1 MPKVYSRSTFT
12 IFVTILLKAKITNS
26 IMKLN
31 SLSLFILI
39 FFIAL
44 KVEAQ
49 IDFKFGFR
57 AGATISQM
65 FGPSEKNTDGNNLES
80 YKSTARICVGGTFS
94 MPLTDRIGL
103 GAEVLFSQ
111 KGALHRFEA
120 ENSFLRLDGTVSD
133 MSSSQIFTGHKK
145 IRSINIT
152 NGYVEIP
159 VTFYAFAI
167 KDRLMFDF
175 GPSISFLVSSRS
187 LGIMKYGVIDDINPD
202 PADFLEIELDYRGL
216 SDDAGALA
224 DGALDKTGKLDQTT
238 ISYPSRIGAYYNFDE
253 KKGTI
258 FNTIDYG
265 LNFGASL
272 FFTQGLRVGTRIYY
286 GLADVTNNNYD
297 IQLSNLDTNREF
309 ILRKDRDRNFGIQLF
324 IALQF

>member
-1 MPKVYSRSTFT
+1 MKFT
-12 IFVTILLKAKITNS
+12 NKLLFIFIICTILKA
-26 IMKLN
+26 
-31 SLSLFILI
+31 
-39 FFIAL
+39 
-44 KVEAQ
+44 EAQ

-57 AGATISQM
+57 AGATLSQM
-65 FGPSEKNTDGNNLES
+65 FGPKETDAAGASLES
-80 YKSTARICVGGTFS
+80 YKMTARICVGGTFA
-94 MPLTDRIGL
+94 MPINDYVGL

-120 ENSFLRLDGTVSD
+120 DNSYLRLDGTVSN
-133 MSSSQIFTGHKK
+133 MNASQTFTGHKR
-145 IRSINIT
+145 IRSVNIT

-187 LGIMKYGVIDDINPD
+187 LGILKYGVIDPVNPD
-202 PADFLEIELDYRGL
+202 PADFLEIELDLRGT
-216 SDDAGALA
+216 DDAGALA
-224 DGALDKTGKLDQTT
+224 DRAVDKTGKLDQTT
-238 ISYPSRIGAYYNFDE
+238 IVYPSRIGSYYNFNE
-253 KKGTI
+253 KKGGL
-258 FNTIDYG
+258 FNSIDYG

-272 FFTQGLRVGTRIYY
+272 FFTKGLRVGTRVYY

-297 IQLSNLDTNREF
+297 VQQSSLDSNKEF
-309 ILRKDRDRNFGIQLF
+309 IFRKDRDTNFGVQMF